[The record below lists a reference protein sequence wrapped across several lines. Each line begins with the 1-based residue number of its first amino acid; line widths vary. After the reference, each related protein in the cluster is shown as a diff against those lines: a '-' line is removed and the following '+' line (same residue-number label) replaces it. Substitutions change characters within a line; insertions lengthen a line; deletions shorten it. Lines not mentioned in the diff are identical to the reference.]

1 MAEEKQ
7 GIMAQLLNTA
17 QSFAPLLAQRY
28 NYGSDPASADDI
40 LNERI
45 RLNRV
50 NGSGP
55 VNPAL
60 AQNMPMTT
68 EDRLFGKN
76 NIVSDVAAKTG
87 IIGLIVIIAV
97 IWWFVRKH

>member
-7 GIMAQLLNTA
+7 GILSTLLNTA
-17 QSFAPLLAQRY
+17 AAYAPTLTQRY
-28 NYGSDPASADDI
+28 DYGADQPSAQDI
-40 LNERI
+40 LEERI

-60 AQNMPMTT
+60 ARNQPLTT
-68 EDRLFGKN
+68 EERLFGKN
-76 NIVSDVAAKTG
+76 NIVANVAGSCG
-87 IIGLIVIIAV
+87 IVGLIVIGAV
-97 IWWFVRKH
+97 IWCFVRRH